1 MDERRPGGHGGF
13 RRSEAGA
20 GYTRAARVPALAGQD
35 RPFSPSS
42 GSKAQGEEKTPEP
55 AAPGRRYTELVAVRF
70 TPHELARLDA
80 LAAEAG
86 RRRSTYLREAGLK
99 ARLRSR
105 IDGATFAALGRIGN
119 NLNQLARAA
128 NATHRV
134 ELSRLLAETL
144 AELRAAL
151 REIAP

>member
-1 MDERRPGGHGGF
+1 MP
-13 RRSEAGA
+13 
-20 GYTRAARVPALAGQD
+20 
-35 RPFSPSS
+35 
-42 GSKAQGEEKTPEP
+42 GSKAKGREKK
-55 AAPGRRYTELVAVRF
+55 GRRYTELVPVRF
-70 TPHELARLDA
+70 TPEELARLDE

-99 ARLRSR
+99 TRFRSR

-128 NATHRV
+128 NAMQRL
-134 ELSRLLAETL
+134 ELSRLLADTL

-151 REIAP
+151 KEIAP